1 MSSSEIT
8 PEEYTEY
15 ARRRK
20 QQQFVMALLI
30 PVILLTGFGIVRATG
45 STVILFVWLNDWM
58 HQMPV
63 EFWASV
69 TFMADSA
76 AVLGLCGVFLLR
88 KERFVF
94 AAIIGGIVC
103 GILIRVLKI
112 SFDIPRPPAV
122 LNGSI
127 FEVIG
132 EAYRG
137 KSFPSGHAATAFF
150 VSGLMVAFWHDKRI
164 YLLALLFGVLGA
176 LSRVAAGVHWPTDIL
191 VGSAIGWLIGYSA
204 GVLLK
209 NRAYFSYPKR
219 VFVFALSYIAAVFLL
234 VYDPNM
240 PYVMWLQG
248 LIAAA
253 GLYCSL
259 YYLAFRIL
267 KV

>member
-1 MSSSEIT
+1 MNSSDLNPDAFSEF
-8 PEEYTEY
+8 

-20 QQQFVMALLI
+20 QQHFVMALLI
-30 PVILLTGFGIVRATG
+30 PVILLTGFGIVRGTG

-58 HQMPV
+58 HQLPV
-63 EFWASV
+63 EFWAAI
-69 TFMADSA
+69 TFLADSA
-76 AVLGLCGVFLLR
+76 AVMGLAGVCLLR
-88 KERFVF
+88 KERLVL
-94 AAIIGGIVC
+94 AAIVGGIVC
-103 GILIRVLKI
+103 GILIRVLKV
-112 SFDIPRPPAV
+112 SFDVPRPPAV
-122 LNGSI
+122 LNGSL

-150 VSGLMVAFWHDKRI
+150 VSGLIVAFWHDKKI
-164 YLLALLFGVLGA
+164 YLLAVLFGVLGA

-191 VGSAIGWLIGYSA
+191 VGSAIGWFIGYSA
-204 GVLLK
+204 GVLFK

-219 VFVFALSYIAAVFLL
+219 IFVFALSYIAAVFLM

-240 PYVMWLQG
+240 PHILWLQG

>member
-1 MSSSEIT
+1 MNSSELT
-8 PEEYTEY
+8 PEAFSEYS
-15 ARRRK
+15 RRRK
-20 QQQFVMALLI
+20 QQQFLMALLL
-30 PVILLTGFGIVRATG
+30 PVILVTGYAIVSATN
-45 STVILFVWLNDWM
+45 STIILFVWLNQWM
-58 HQMPV
+58 HQLPV

-76 AVLGLCGVFLLR
+76 AVMGLCGVFLLR
-88 KERFVF
+88 KERLVF

-103 GILIRVLKI
+103 GILIRLLKI
-112 SFDIPRPPAV
+112 GFDVPRPPAV
-122 LNGSI
+122 LNGSL

-150 VSGLMVAFWHDKRI
+150 ASGLIVAFWHDRKV
-164 YLLALLFGVLGA
+164 YLLALVFGVLGA

-191 VGSAIGWLIGYSA
+191 LGSAIGWLIGYSS
-204 GVLLK
+204 GVLFK
-209 NRAYFSYPKR
+209 KRDYFSYPKR
-219 VFVFALSYIAAVFLL
+219 VFVFLLSYIAAVFLL
-234 VYDPNM
+234 IYDPNM